1 MAFGIMRTFK
11 NFPTIKTSPGCA
23 TVLVT
28 SSLANYIKGLFR
40 QVLML
45 NKEISLLADTVVRL
59 NLYRDDCHAFKTRRS
74 KRKKSSVG
82 KLSRSLSKLSRKIER
97 MSNASLSSR
106 GNKFSSNES
115 CSCDSSCSRNV
126 GSSRSA
132 ANFSQIST
140 TDYSKNS
147 NCSDV
152 SCQCDKKHSK
162 NKRFYNIE
170 IKCSRNNISS
180 ISCSYS
186 EKSSSSSN

>member
-1 MAFGIMRTFK
+1 MALGVMRTFK

-28 SSLANYIKGLFR
+28 SSLANYIKGLFK

-59 NLYRDDCHAFKTRRS
+59 NLYRDDDCHAFKTRRN
-74 KRKKSSVG
+74 KRKKSSVR

-106 GNKFSSNES
+106 ENKYSSNES

-126 GSSRSA
+126 DSSRSA
-132 ANFSQIST
+132 AKFSQIST
-140 TDYSKNS
+140 TDHSKNS

-170 IKCSRNNISS
+170 INRSRNKISS

-186 EKSSSSSN
+186 EKSSSS